1 MRSISQ
7 FYLQGQP
14 SALDG
19 WNGGEGQ
26 RAHRKG
32 SCRGK
37 VGVMVDEMAGL
48 SESDKSS
55 HRLVQSVLKH
65 GGAWDWSGKGPV
77 RFESSGALSSP
88 WGAGSWGSVPSPWR
102 KDSLHIKLDG
112 EAYLLMFLSEKWAFV
127 ALRCSDEQVTFG
139 RGQGASVPQGRLV
152 FCLE

>member
-102 KDSLHIKLDG
+102 KDSLHIKRPG
-112 EAYLLMFLSEKWAFV
+112 KGTYLLMFLSEKWSFV
-127 ALRCSDEQVTFG
+127 AVRCENEEVTY
-139 RGQGASVPQGRLV
+139 GALARADVPEKRLV
-152 FCLE
+152 F

>member
-48 SESDKSS
+48 SESDTGS

-88 WGAGSWGSVPSPWR
+88 WGAGSWGSTTR
-102 KDSLHIKLDG
+102 ND
-112 EAYLLMFLSEKWAFV
+112 
-127 ALRCSDEQVTFG
+127 Q
-139 RGQGASVPQGRLV
+139 
-152 FCLE
+152 